1 VVVRIGD
8 VLDQLP
14 TEGGLGRPAAAPQPG
29 QHRQRDRP
37 VQERQVYH
45 DRGDHEGVA
54 AGRLA
59 AVGGSLVTRRRPS
72 ARRALCARTAE
83 HCVVDRDHHRGPGRN
98 QPADDEA
105 EHHRRH
111 LVGAPP
117 GGGEEPV
124 RPAVM
129 PHRAIPAPV
138 SIAHTVRPA
147 GAATSP
153 ATSTTNVSK
162 PGAVKHGRNGSTMRI
177 NDPGRLPTEASAAL
191 SSKRHYGNRRCFLMP

>member
-59 AVGGSLVTRRRPS
+59 AVGGPLVARRRPS
-72 ARRALCARTAE
+72 ARRAPCARSGGTSCRRSRPPPGPRPEPAS
-83 HCVVDRDHHRGPGRN
+83 RRRGRTPPTPPRRRSTGRRRRTGAPGCDAMPEPSRPRSALRTPCDP
-98 QPADDEA
+98 PAPRPARRPAPRMSQTRSGEA
-105 EHHRRH
+105 RPERLQHTHQRPGQAPHPEHRRH
-111 LVGAPP
+111 SSRRG
-117 GGGEEPV
+117 
-124 RPAVM
+124 
-129 PHRAIPAPV
+129 
-138 SIAHTVRPA
+138 TT
-147 GAATSP
+147 AT
-153 ATSTTNVSK
+153 A
-162 PGAVKHGRNGSTMRI
+162 
-177 NDPGRLPTEASAAL
+177 DAS
-191 SSKRHYGNRRCFLMP
+191 